1 VSINYYAHLDLG
13 KPVVKLHIGKSS
25 AGWCFALHVT
35 DEITSL
41 DDWRKAWSC
50 PWVTIVD
57 EYGDTVTLT
66 EMLTEITDRSW
77 SGPRDRGSPW
87 WDQNH
92 ALPGLLGLLRQTHN
106 ATLPPNPETDTYD
119 LCFGDFS

>member
-1 VSINYYAHLDLG
+1 MSTNYYAHIDLG
-13 KPVVKLHIGKSS
+13 GPVVKLHIGKSS

-41 DDWRKAWSC
+41 DDWRKAWRC

-57 EYGDTVTLT
+57 EYGDV
-66 EMLTEITDRSW
+66 ITTDAMVS
-77 SGPRDRGSPW
+77 
-87 WDQNH
+87 
-92 ALPGLLGLLRQTHN
+92 TI
-106 ATLPPNPETDTYD
+106 TDTYD